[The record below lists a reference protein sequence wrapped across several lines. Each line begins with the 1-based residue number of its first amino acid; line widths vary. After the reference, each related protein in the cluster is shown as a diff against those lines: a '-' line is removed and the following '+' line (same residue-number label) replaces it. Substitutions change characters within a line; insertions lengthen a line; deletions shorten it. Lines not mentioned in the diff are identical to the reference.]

1 MKKCFLILS
10 LLISSVF
17 IYGQSMNIEE
27 TMQKAK
33 EYENKKQWIYA
44 LGEYYD
50 LMENY
55 QTYEIEDAYNNFIR
69 LSKLIREGKPGYGET
84 DIFSIEDNWILLL
97 QDYEKYWTEY
107 SPYAVGFEKPELSS
121 INKELKTA
129 NYKVKTYLV
138 ETVKFRLFKEIVK
151 NGLGNAYQNSWDAKY
166 LKSWPEISVYNK
178 VDSYFPNN
186 TAIVVDRNVC
196 YEDSNDKE
204 IKDVDYTDD
213 LNLKE
218 IVFDFP
224 KTQLAST
231 TLITSWIKEDRQFW
245 KTGRVYKYWRE
256 RDSVSLLTVDFSFV
270 NSENNNI
277 LFSCKNC
284 TARNGLYEIAD
295 VPQDVVKLLDFEK
308 TDITLDRVILKYGKI
323 KNYVM
328 KGQKNNLAFLSEFE
342 IDKKN
347 ISCQIWNRKIPV
359 ENVLNS
365 VAHSIEL
372 HKRELDEKQKIIDI
386 RENDNKLL
394 NEDKKATDEVFK
406 EILKQCSI
414 LTVTKI
420 SPTKKINGKEII
432 LLPNKVYIS
441 NNYIYDLQEKYGN
454 EKLETAYK
462 MILCN
467 EISIQKKLTPY
478 YLINSPTEKKFS
490 DVLEFCLNH
499 FDEIK
504 IESKNLGFHIP
515 ESTDIEFIR
524 QKAKSTDIKYIM
536 SAEFQMVQS
545 TYMGI
550 KNNMLCIVRTIQ

>member
-84 DIFSIEDNWILLL
+84 DIFSTEDNWILLL

-129 NYKVKTYLV
+129 NYKVKTDLV
-138 ETVKFRLFKEIVK
+138 ETAKFRLFKEIVE

-196 YEDSNDKE
+196 YEDSDDKE

-231 TLITSWIKEDRQFW
+231 TLITSWVKEDRQFW

-284 TARNGLYEIAD
+284 TVRNGLYEIAD

-432 LLPNKVYIS
+432 LLPNEVYIS

-467 EISIQKKLTPY
+467 EISIQNKLTPY

-499 FDEIK
+499 FDKIK
-504 IESKNLGFHIP
+504 IESKNSGFHIP

-524 QKAKSTDIKYIM
+524 QKAKSTDKKYIM

-545 TYMGI
+545 AYMGI